1 MFRKLHYFLTLLA
14 LFISVCFH
22 FSFVISHHHDD
33 DENEFPILVKSD
45 VNYNTLGPVSRLS
58 HGSSHRV
65 FNVDDFGAKGD
76 GTDDRKAFKKTWKK
90 ACSSE
95 GGVFL
100 VPNNRTY
107 HLRPMNFTGPC
118 KSSQLT
124 LKIAGTIKASSHRK
138 DYIKDRWHWLVF
150 VSVENMNV
158 EGGGTFDGK
167 GKIWWE
173 NSCKVNKSLPCVR
186 APHAVTFFDCKN
198 LIVSNL
204 RFKDAQKFHLFF
216 DACVNVKVENLLV
229 TAPSNSPNTDGIHMQ
244 GTQNIQLRNCVIKT
258 GDDCISII
266 NGTTNVRAT
275 DITCGPGHG
284 ISIGSLGPN
293 NTEAQVSNVMVDR
306 VTISGTT
313 NGVRIKSW
321 QGGSGYGENIVF
333 QNIAMHNVTNPI
345 IIDQY
350 YCDQKDPCPEQ
361 YSAVQISN
369 VVYNNITGSSFS
381 KMAIKFNCSR
391 TFECQGISMRNVNL
405 VREGD
410 GVVEASCHNVG
421 LTVKG
426 LVSPSC
432 S

>member
-1 MFRKLHYFLTLLA
+1 MCGERDIVRTNSKRKTSSI
-14 LFISVCFH
+14 LFNASIYVSLED
-22 FSFVISHHHDD
+22 FSW
-33 DENEFPILVKSD
+33 
-45 VNYNTLGPVSRLS
+45 LS